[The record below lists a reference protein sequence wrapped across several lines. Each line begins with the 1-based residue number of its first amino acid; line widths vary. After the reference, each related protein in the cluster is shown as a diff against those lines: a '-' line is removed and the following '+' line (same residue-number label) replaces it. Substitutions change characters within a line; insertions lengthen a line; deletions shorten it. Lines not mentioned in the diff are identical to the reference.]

1 MGKIIGLIFED
12 SQDRDLEPENTQDH
26 DLEPENTQDSAL
38 TKAEIMER
46 LKQKGIDFDEK
57 AKKDELLSL
66 LSES

>member
-1 MGKIIGLIFED
+1 MGKIIGLIF
-12 SQDRDLEPENTQDH
+12 
-26 DLEPENTQDSAL
+26 ENTQDSAL

>member
-12 SQDRDLEPENTQDH
+12 
-26 DLEPENTQDSAL
+26 TQDSTL

-46 LKQKGIDFDEK
+46 LSEKGIEFDEK